1 MKNKMNYLTT
11 FVVGAFVFVLGVSQ
25 SSGQDLAESPVILES
40 TPRSVQ
46 DLLALEKKLKD
57 VLPRVLPA
65 LVCIQLKDSSGSG
78 AIVTETGEIYS
89 AAHVVNPVGT
99 TFKIVLQDGTELAGK
114 TSHYDADSDAGIA
127 MVTETKLLKSK
138 PLPTVP
144 RAKGLPE
151 IGEWVF
157 ALGHGG
163 GLDKARGPM
172 VRLGRVVSL
181 KGGVIKSD
189 CKLIRGDSGGP
200 LFNLKGELLGAHS
213 RVGTS
218 LEDNVHLPMSM
229 FDDLK
234 KSPPTPASAK
244 EGDKKVMPETKS

>member
-1 MKNKMNYLTT
+1 MKNKMNRLATYA
-11 FVVGAFVFVLGVSQ
+11 VGAFVFGLSVPQ
-25 SSGQDLAESPVILES
+25 ASGQGLAEAPVILES

-46 DLLALEKKLKD
+46 DLMMLEKKLKE
-57 VLPRVLPA
+57 VLPKVLPA

-78 AIVTETGEIYS
+78 AIVTESGEIYS

-99 TFKIVLQDGTELAGK
+99 TFKIVMQDGTELAGK

-127 MVTETKLLKSK
+127 IVTEEKLPQ

-144 RAKGLPE
+144 RAKELPE

-200 LFNLKGELLGAHS
+200 LFNLRGELLGAHS

-234 KSPPTPASAK
+234 NSPPPPAKS
-244 EGDKKVMPETKS
+244 GDKKVMPE

>member
-1 MKNKMNYLTT
+1 MKNKVND
-11 FVVGAFVFVLGVSQ
+11 FSVIVVGAFLFGLSVPQALGQ
-25 SSGQDLAESPVILES
+25 ELAETPEILES

-57 VLPRVLPA
+57 VLPKVLPA
-65 LVCIQLKDSSGSG
+65 LVCIQLKDSSGTG

-99 TFKIVLQDGTELAGK
+99 TFKIVMQDGTELAGK

-127 MVTETKLLKSK
+127 IVTEEKLPK

-144 RAKGLPE
+144 RAKELPE

-200 LFNLKGELLGAHS
+200 LFNLKGELIGAHS

-234 KSPPTPASAK
+234 KSQPASVK